1 MAMTC
6 RREARP
12 LSLTLSLKGEGTVRH
27 QAQPWRSPAV
37 KERPVGTVLA
47 DRTDSPLS
55 LQGEGAVR
63 HQAQPWRSPAVKEQP
78 VGTVLADCTDSPLSL
93 QGEGWGEGLL
103 PPTPNHQNEHHKKTG
118 HTGRKKPASCQD
130 GPHGEVTR
138 NGNGARRPTERM
150 NALRRNPT

>member
-103 PPTPNHQNEHHKKTG
+103 IPPHQITQKNTTKRPATPAEKNQRAAKT
-118 HTGRKKPASCQD
+118 
-130 GPHGEVTR
+130 
-138 NGNGARRPTERM
+138 ARTERSPETVTAPGAPQ
-150 NALRRNPT
+150 NA